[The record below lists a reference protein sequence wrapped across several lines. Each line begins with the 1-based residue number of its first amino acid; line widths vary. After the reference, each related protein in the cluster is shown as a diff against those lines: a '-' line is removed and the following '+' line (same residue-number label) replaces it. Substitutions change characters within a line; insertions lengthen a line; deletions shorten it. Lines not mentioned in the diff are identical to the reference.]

1 MESNPPTIT
10 GSSNGRR
17 LAAPARLATG
27 IAILAALYYFGYLD
41 LRALT
46 PLSHSPFAVVSAAGL
61 TLATLPIATWRWAI
75 VLRAQSVVVP
85 LVPLLRV
92 VCISTFVGQVSFG
105 PTSADAV
112 RTIYMWRLL
121 GRARGRIAVSVLA
134 DRALGLFSL
143 LAVSAVTMVLR
154 WGRVREVPQLSLLA
168 VSLLICLAV
177 AFIAGAILFAA
188 PSLLRLNLPRLQRY
202 PQFQRLTAQI
212 GDVLLAFRQH
222 PGMLGA
228 ALCLSFVVHIFTITG
243 LLLIAQSL
251 QVGDV
256 TLLDVAVGGPLAM
269 VASILPFTP
278 GGLGVG
284 EAAFEQIC
292 LWLAPASTLSAPYAS
307 IFFAFRAVSM
317 VMLIPGA
324 IAFIMHRHSV
334 GQHEKRTPIPRTSLA
349 PPDPY

>member
-1 MESNPPTIT
+1 
-10 GSSNGRR
+10 
-17 LAAPARLATG
+17 
-27 IAILAALYYFGYLD
+27 
-41 LRALT
+41 LT

-61 TLATLPIATWRWAI
+61 TLATLPIATWRWAM

-121 GRARGRIAVSVLA
+121 RRAPGRIAVSVLA

-143 LAVSAVTMVLR
+143 LIVSAVTMVLR
-154 WGRVREVPQLSLLA
+154 WGRVREVPQLKLLG
-168 VSLLICLAV
+168 VSLLVCLV
-177 AFIAGAILFAA
+177 MAFITGAVLFAA
-188 PSLLRLNLPRLQRY
+188 PSLLRMNLPRLQRY
-202 PQFQRLTAQI
+202 PQIQQLTTQI
-212 GDVLLAFRQH
+212 GDVLLAFRQR
-222 PGMLGA
+222 PAMLAA

-256 TLLDVAVGGPLAM
+256 TIRDVLVAGPVAM
-269 VASILPFTP
+269 AASILPFTP

-292 LWLAPASTLSAPYAS
+292 RWLALAPALSAPYAS

-317 VMLIPGA
+317 VTLIPGA
-324 IAFIMHRHSV
+324 IAFVVHRHGI
-334 GQHEKRTPIPRTSLA
+334 GQHRNRMPISRTSLA
-349 PPDPY
+349 PPDPH